1 MTTYKNVSF
10 LGATN
15 LPWMIDKGYIRRLA
29 AKYLVGLLTE
39 SQRAVMFKKIF
50 VQLFTVITDKE
61 FQDLAKQNDKLT
73 GSDIDRAFDFWKS
86 ELVKEGN
93 KARHS
98 RFCPFHQNKVVPCSE
113 KDADES
119 VTKLRR

>member
-29 AKYLVGLLTE
+29 AKYLVGLPTE

-50 VQLFTVITDKE
+50 VQLFTVITDEE

-98 RFCPFHQNKVVPCSE
+98 QFCPFHQNKVVPCSE
-113 KDADES
+113 EDADES